1 MKLSA
6 EEESQ
11 SHSDAVISVQ
21 SAHDS
26 AVSSHSDHKV
36 LWTSAQSEFT
46 EFWTQHKL
54 NQFKVMTEAEKAV
67 EKAAEQNDDEND
79 DFIKL
84 L

>member
-1 MKLSA
+1 MLRDFNKTESVTAKKRKILTLKTTRTLKRVETAVMKLSA

-36 LWTSAQSEFT
+36 L
-46 EFWTQHKL
+46 
-54 NQFKVMTEAEKAV
+54 
-67 EKAAEQNDDEND
+67 
-79 DFIKL
+79 
-84 L
+84 